1 MRFRPSKRGHDDV
14 LRRAA
19 EHGLERA
26 RRSDDPAAVAAVGLF
41 EEAIGVLRRSQ
52 AIVDG
57 VADGV
62 YVTDAAGQIRLW
74 NRSAERLTGCRESK
88 ALGRGCRDILG
99 LRVGGEPLDCTH
111 GCALAALANG
121 DREIETEAV
130 RELPGAKQQNLLVG
144 ACAVHGTDGELVEV
158 VHSIRDIT
166 SLKLADEAKTMF
178 LATAS
183 HELKTPLTVILGFA
197 QLLLEDLVKDG
208 ERQTALEA
216 IEKRARELS
225 RIVDRLLMTGRIEA
239 GRITIS
245 VGVVDLEPII
255 SERAKALAVAADRS
269 VVVDIA
275 DGTPAIV
282 GDPDAI
288 TTVLDHLLDNAVKY
302 SPNGQDVVVAL
313 RTGPGGKVEF
323 EVSDSGI
330 GMSPDESRHCFER
343 FWQAESSDVR
353 RFGGTGV
360 GLYIVRSLV
369 EGMGGSIEVRS
380 MPGQGSTFTVRFR
393 RANEQDVALLAG
405 DTPEEPGVGKQSM
418 IHEFMRQIGVPSG
431 GGGA

>member
-1 MRFRPSKRGHDDV
+1 V

-19 EHGLERA
+19 QTGLERA
-26 RRSDDPAAVAAVGLF
+26 RRSTDPGAEAAVGVF

-52 AIVDG
+52 AILDG

-62 YVTDAAGQIRLW
+62 YVTGADGDIRLW

-88 ALGRGCRDILG
+88 ALGRSCRDILR
-99 LRVGGEPLDCTH
+99 LQIDEQALDCSR
-111 GCALAALANG
+111 GCALLAHG
-121 DREIETEAV
+121 HADEVEVEAV
-130 RELPGAKQQNLLVG
+130 RELSGARQQSLLVG
-144 ACAVHGTDGELVEV
+144 ASAVRGGDDEVVEI

-183 HELKTPLTVILGFA
+183 HELKTPLTVILGFS
-197 QLLLEDLVKDG
+197 QLLLDDVVQNG

-216 IEKRARELS
+216 IQKRARELS

-239 GRITIS
+239 GRI
-245 VGVVDLEPII
+245 VLNLGVVDLHPIL
-255 SERAKALAVAADRS
+255 SERTTALAVAADRK
-269 VVVDIA
+269 VRVDPV
-275 DGTPAIV
+275 GTAPPVV

-288 TTVLDHLLDNAVKY
+288 TTVIDHLLDNAVKY
-302 SPNGQDVVVAL
+302 SPEGEEVLVAL
-313 RTGPGGKVEF
+313 RSNNGKVEL
-323 EVSDSGI
+323 EVIDSGI
-330 GMSPDESRHCFER
+330 GMSPDEAKHCFDR
-343 FWQAESSDVR
+343 FWQAETSDVR
-353 RFGGTGV
+353 KFGGTGV

-380 MPGQGSTFTVRFR
+380 MPGQGSIFTVRFR
-393 RANEQDVALLAG
+393 QASEQDIALQAG
-405 DTPEEPGVGKQSM
+405 RPPEEPGVGKQSM

-431 GGGA
+431 GGT